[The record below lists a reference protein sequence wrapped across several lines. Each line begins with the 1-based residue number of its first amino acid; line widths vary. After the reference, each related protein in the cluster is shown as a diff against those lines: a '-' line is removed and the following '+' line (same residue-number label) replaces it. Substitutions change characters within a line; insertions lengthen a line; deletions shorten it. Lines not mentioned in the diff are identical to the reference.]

1 MNILQS
7 IVLGIIQGITEF
19 FPISSSGHLVVFPY
33 FFTWDYPPLYFTVT
47 VHFATLAAVVTV
59 FYKEIFRII
68 KAVILG
74 IFLRKERSSGNFKIG
89 IFLIIAS
96 IPAAAAGFFLDDYV
110 ESLFSKPMAV
120 AIFLLVTA
128 LFLWLGELRGKH
140 IENSITG
147 SRNIRDY
154 RERHLFDQEKE
165 NVKNNENE
173 KYKDNERN
181 KENEKSGPGSGLIGE
196 IEVEGSGNTKK
207 VRFNLPIAVMVGL
220 GQAVAILPGVSRSGA
235 TISFARFFGIRRSE
249 AVKFSFLLSIPVI
262 FGTFIFELY
271 RSSGII
277 FGSSNLHAVQ
287 NLIAGF
293 LSSYLAGLF
302 AVKFIVYLT
311 RKRNLNI
318 FAVYCICLSAAI
330 FIFYMMNKFI

>member
-1 MNILQS
+1 MSILQS

-33 FFTWDYPPLYFTVT
+33 FFNWDYPPLYFTVA

-68 KAVILG
+68 REVILG
-74 IFLRKERSSGNFKIG
+74 IFIRKQRTSGNFKIG

-120 AIFLLVTA
+120 AIFLLVTT
-128 LFLWLGELRGKH
+128 LFLWLGELKGKR
-140 IENSITG
+140 IEAKLSN
-147 SRNIRDY
+147 
-154 RERHLFDQEKE
+154 
-165 NVKNNENE
+165 
-173 KYKDNERN
+173 
-181 KENEKSGPGSGLIGE
+181 
-196 IEVEGSGNTKK
+196 GSGNIQDISNNKYSSGTSKEVMESELTSDIEVKGSGRKK

>member
-1 MNILQS
+1 LNILQS

-33 FFTWDYPPLYFTVT
+33 FFNWDYIPLYFTVT

-68 KAVILG
+68 RAVILG
-74 IFLRKERSSGNFKIG
+74 IFIRKQRTSGNFKIG

-96 IPAAAAGFFLDDYV
+96 IPAAVAGFFLDDYV

-128 LFLWLGELRGKH
+128 LFLWLGELKGKR
-140 IENSITG
+140 IEARLSNGNDNSQDISNNKYSYGTSREVMESRLTSDTEVKG
-147 SRNIRDY
+147 SSR
-154 RERHLFDQEKE
+154 
-165 NVKNNENE
+165 
-173 KYKDNERN
+173 
-181 KENEKSGPGSGLIGE
+181 
-196 IEVEGSGNTKK
+196 KK

-235 TISFARFFGIRRSE
+235 TISFARFFGIRRGE

-262 FGTFIFELY
+262 FGSFIFELY

-277 FGSSNLHAVQ
+277 FGNNNLHVVQ
-287 NLIAGF
+287 NLAAGF
-293 LSSYLAGLF
+293 FSSYLAGLF
-302 AVKFIVYLT
+302 AIKFIVYLT
-311 RKRNLNI
+311 KKRNLNI

-330 FIFYMMNKFI
+330 FIFYMINKFI

>member
-1 MNILQS
+1 MSILQS

-33 FFTWDYPPLYFTVT
+33 FFNWDYPPLYFTVA

-68 KAVILG
+68 REVILG
-74 IFLRKERSSGNFKIG
+74 IFIRKQRTSGNFKIG
-89 IFLIIAS
+89 ILLIIAS

-120 AIFLLVTA
+120 AIFLLVTT
-128 LFLWLGELRGKH
+128 LFLWLGELKGKR
-140 IENSITG
+140 IEAKLSN
-147 SRNIRDY
+147 
-154 RERHLFDQEKE
+154 
-165 NVKNNENE
+165 
-173 KYKDNERN
+173 
-181 KENEKSGPGSGLIGE
+181 
-196 IEVEGSGNTKK
+196 GSGNIQDISINKYSSGTSKEVMESELTSDIEVKGSGRKK

>member
-1 MNILQS
+1 LSILQS

-33 FFTWDYPPLYFTVT
+33 FFNWDYPPLYFTVA

-68 KAVILG
+68 REVILG
-74 IFLRKERSSGNFKIG
+74 IFIRKQRTSGNFKIG
-89 IFLIIAS
+89 ILLIIAS

-120 AIFLLVTA
+120 AIFLLVTT
-128 LFLWLGELRGKH
+128 LFLWLGELKGKR
-140 IENSITG
+140 IEAKLSN
-147 SRNIRDY
+147 
-154 RERHLFDQEKE
+154 
-165 NVKNNENE
+165 
-173 KYKDNERN
+173 
-181 KENEKSGPGSGLIGE
+181 
-196 IEVEGSGNTKK
+196 GSGNIQDISINKYSSGTSKEVMESELTSDIEVKGSGRKK

>member
-33 FFTWDYPPLYFTVT
+33 FFNWNYPPLYFTVT

-68 KAVILG
+68 RAVILG
-74 IFLRKERSSGNFKIG
+74 IFLRKERSSGNFRLG
-89 IFLIIAS
+89 ILLIIAS

-110 ESLFSKPMAV
+110 ESLFTKPMAV

-128 LFLWLGELRGKH
+128 LFLWLGELKGKR
-140 IENSITG
+140 IEAKLSNGNGNSQDISNNKYSYGTSREVMESRLTSDTEVKG
-147 SRNIRDY
+147 SSR
-154 RERHLFDQEKE
+154 
-165 NVKNNENE
+165 
-173 KYKDNERN
+173 
-181 KENEKSGPGSGLIGE
+181 
-196 IEVEGSGNTKK
+196 KK

-235 TISFARFFGIRRSE
+235 TISFARFFGVKRSE

-262 FGTFIFELY
+262 FGSFIFELY
-271 RSSGII
+271 RSSNII
-277 FGSSNLHAVQ
+277 FGSNNLHAVQ
-287 NLIAGF
+287 NLISGF
-293 LSSYLAGLF
+293 SSSYLAGLF

-311 RKRNLNI
+311 KKRNLNI
-318 FAVYCICLSAAI
+318 FAVYCICLSAAV
-330 FIFYMMNKFI
+330 FIYFMIKKFI

>member
-1 MNILQS
+1 MSILQS

-33 FFTWDYPPLYFTVT
+33 FFNWDYPPLYFTVT
-47 VHFATLAAVVTV
+47 VHFATLAAVVTI

-74 IFLRKERSSGNFKIG
+74 IFLRKERSSGNFKLG
-89 IFLIIAS
+89 ILLVIAS
-96 IPAAAAGFFLDDYV
+96 IPAAAAGFLLDDYI

-120 AIFLLVTA
+120 AVFLLVTA
-128 LFLWLGELRGKH
+128 LFLWLGELRGKY
-140 IENSITG
+140 IESNIAG

-181 KENEKSGPGSGLIGE
+181 KENEKSGPVTD
-196 IEVEGSGNTKK
+196 IEVKESGRKK
-207 VRFNLPIAVMVGL
+207 VIFNLPIALMVGL

-235 TISFARFFGIRRSE
+235 TISFARFFGVRRGE

-277 FGSSNLHAVQ
+277 FGSNNLYTVE

-293 LSSYLAGLF
+293 ISSYLAGLF

-311 RKRNLNI
+311 KKRNLNI

-330 FIFYMMNKFI
+330 FIFYMINKFI

>member
-1 MNILQS
+1 LSILQS

-33 FFTWDYPPLYFTVT
+33 FFNWDYPPLYFTVA

-68 KAVILG
+68 REVILG
-74 IFLRKERSSGNFKIG
+74 IFIRKQRTSGNFKIG

-120 AIFLLVTA
+120 AIFLLVTT
-128 LFLWLGELRGKH
+128 LFLWLGELKGKR
-140 IENSITG
+140 IEAKLSN
-147 SRNIRDY
+147 
-154 RERHLFDQEKE
+154 
-165 NVKNNENE
+165 
-173 KYKDNERN
+173 
-181 KENEKSGPGSGLIGE
+181 
-196 IEVEGSGNTKK
+196 GSGNIQDISINKYSSGTSKEVMESELTSDIEVKGSGRKK

-277 FGSSNLHAVQ
+277 FGSSNLYAVQ

>member
-1 MNILQS
+1 MSILQS

-33 FFTWDYPPLYFTVT
+33 FFNWDYPPLYFTVA
-47 VHFATLAAVVTV
+47 VHFATLASVVTV

-74 IFLRKERSSGNFKIG
+74 IFIRKERSSSNFRLG
-89 IFLIIAS
+89 ILLVIAS
-96 IPAAAAGFFLDDYV
+96 TPAAAAGFLLDDYV
-110 ESLFSKPMAV
+110 ESLFSKPVAV
-120 AIFLLVTA
+120 AVFLLVTA

-147 SRNIRDY
+147 SWNIRDH
-154 RERHLFDQEKE
+154 RVRHLFDQEKE
-165 NVKNNENE
+165 NLKNNENE

-181 KENEKSGPGSGLIGE
+181 NENEKSGPVTG
-196 IEVEGSGNTKK
+196 IEVEESGRKK
-207 VRFNLPIAVMVGL
+207 VIFNLPIAVMVGV
-220 GQAVAILPGVSRSGA
+220 GQAIAILPGVSRSGA

-249 AVKFSFLLSIPVI
+249 AVKFSFLLSVPVI
-262 FGTFIFELY
+262 FGAFIFELY

-287 NLIAGF
+287 NLAAGF
-293 LSSYLAGLF
+293 VSSYIAGLF
-302 AVKFIVYLT
+302 AVKFIIYLT
-311 RKRNLNI
+311 KKRNLNI

-330 FIFYMMNKFI
+330 FIFYIINKFI

>member
-1 MNILQS
+1 MSILQS

-33 FFTWDYPPLYFTVT
+33 FFNWDYPPLYFTIT
-47 VHFATLAAVVTV
+47 VHFATLAAVVTI

-68 KAVILG
+68 RAVILG

-96 IPAAAAGFFLDDYV
+96 IPAAAAGFFLDDYL

-128 LFLWLGELRGKH
+128 LFLWLGELKGKR
-140 IENSITG
+140 IEAKLSNGNGNSQDISNNKYSYGT
-147 SRNIRDY
+147 S
-154 RERHLFDQEKE
+154 KE
-165 NVKNNENE
+165 VIESGLTSDIEVK
-173 KYKDNERN
+173 
-181 KENEKSGPGSGLIGE
+181 GSGR
-196 IEVEGSGNTKK
+196 KK

-235 TISFARFFGIRRSE
+235 TISFARFFGVKRSE

-262 FGTFIFELY
+262 FGSFIFELY
-271 RSSGII
+271 RSSNII
-277 FGSSNLHAVQ
+277 FGSNNLHAVQ
-287 NLIAGF
+287 NLISGF
-293 LSSYLAGLF
+293 FSSYLAGLF

-311 RKRNLNI
+311 KKRNLNI
-318 FAVYCICLSAAI
+318 FAVYCICLSAAV
-330 FIFYMMNKFI
+330 FIYFMIKKFI

>member
-1 MNILQS
+1 LSILQS

-33 FFTWDYPPLYFTVT
+33 FFNWDYPPLYFTVA

-68 KAVILG
+68 REVILG
-74 IFLRKERSSGNFKIG
+74 IFIRKQRTSGNFKIG

-120 AIFLLVTA
+120 AIFLLVTT
-128 LFLWLGELRGKH
+128 LFLWLGELKGKR
-140 IENSITG
+140 IEAKLSN
-147 SRNIRDY
+147 
-154 RERHLFDQEKE
+154 
-165 NVKNNENE
+165 
-173 KYKDNERN
+173 
-181 KENEKSGPGSGLIGE
+181 
-196 IEVEGSGNTKK
+196 GSGNIQDISINKYSSSTSKEVMESELTSDIEVKGSGRKK

>member
-1 MNILQS
+1 LSILQS

-33 FFTWDYPPLYFTVT
+33 FFNWDYPPLYFTVA

-68 KAVILG
+68 REVILG
-74 IFLRKERSSGNFKIG
+74 IFIRKQRTSGNFKIG
-89 IFLIIAS
+89 ILLIIAS

-120 AIFLLVTA
+120 AIFLLVTT
-128 LFLWLGELRGKH
+128 LFLWLGELKGKR
-140 IENSITG
+140 IEAKLSN
-147 SRNIRDY
+147 
-154 RERHLFDQEKE
+154 
-165 NVKNNENE
+165 
-173 KYKDNERN
+173 
-181 KENEKSGPGSGLIGE
+181 
-196 IEVEGSGNTKK
+196 GSGNIQDISINKYSSGTSKEVMESELTSDIEVKGSGRKK

-277 FGSSNLHAVQ
+277 FGSSNLYAVQ

>member
-1 MNILQS
+1 MSILQS

-33 FFTWDYPPLYFTVT
+33 FFNWDYPPLYFTVA

-68 KAVILG
+68 REVILG
-74 IFLRKERSSGNFKIG
+74 IFIRKQRTSGNFKIG

-120 AIFLLVTA
+120 AIFLLVTT
-128 LFLWLGELRGKH
+128 LFLWLGELKGKR
-140 IENSITG
+140 IEAKLSN
-147 SRNIRDY
+147 
-154 RERHLFDQEKE
+154 
-165 NVKNNENE
+165 
-173 KYKDNERN
+173 
-181 KENEKSGPGSGLIGE
+181 
-196 IEVEGSGNTKK
+196 GSGNIQDISINKYSSGTSKEVMESELTSDIEVKGSGRKK

>member
-1 MNILQS
+1 MSILQS

-33 FFTWDYPPLYFTVT
+33 FFNWDYPPLYFTVA

-68 KAVILG
+68 REVILG
-74 IFLRKERSSGNFKIG
+74 IFIRKQRTSGNFKIG

-120 AIFLLVTA
+120 AIFLLVTT
-128 LFLWLGELRGKH
+128 LFLWLGELKGKR
-140 IENSITG
+140 IEAKLSN
-147 SRNIRDY
+147 
-154 RERHLFDQEKE
+154 
-165 NVKNNENE
+165 
-173 KYKDNERN
+173 
-181 KENEKSGPGSGLIGE
+181 
-196 IEVEGSGNTKK
+196 GSGNIQDISINKYSSGTSKEVMESELTSDIEVKGSGRKK

-302 AVKFIVYLT
+302 AVRFIVYMT

>member
-1 MNILQS
+1 LSILQS

-33 FFTWDYPPLYFTVT
+33 FFNWDYPPLYFTVA

-68 KAVILG
+68 REVILG
-74 IFLRKERSSGNFKIG
+74 IFIRKQRTSGNFKIG

-96 IPAAAAGFFLDDYV
+96 IPAATAGFFLDDYV

-120 AIFLLVTA
+120 AIFLLVTT
-128 LFLWLGELRGKH
+128 LFLWLGELKGKR
-140 IENSITG
+140 IEAKLSN
-147 SRNIRDY
+147 
-154 RERHLFDQEKE
+154 
-165 NVKNNENE
+165 
-173 KYKDNERN
+173 
-181 KENEKSGPGSGLIGE
+181 
-196 IEVEGSGNTKK
+196 GSGNIQDISINKYSSGTSKEVMESELTSDIEVKGSGRKK

>member
-1 MNILQS
+1 MSILQS

-33 FFTWDYPPLYFTVT
+33 FFNWDYPPLYFTVT

-74 IFLRKERSSGNFKIG
+74 IFLRKERSSGNFKLG
-89 IFLIIAS
+89 ILLIIAS
-96 IPAAAAGFFLDDYV
+96 IPAAAVGFFLNDYM

-120 AIFLLVTA
+120 AIFMLVTA

-140 IENSITG
+140 IESSITG
-147 SRNIRDY
+147 SRNVWDY
-154 RERHLFDQEKE
+154 RERHLFNQEKE

-181 KENEKSGPGSGLIGE
+181 KENEKSGPITD
-196 IEVEGSGNTKK
+196 IEVEGSGRKK
-207 VRFNLPIAVMVGL
+207 VIFNLPIAVMVGL

-235 TISFARFFGIRRSE
+235 TISFARFFGIKRSE

-262 FGTFIFELY
+262 FGSFIFELY

-277 FGSSNLHAVQ
+277 FGSNNLYMAQ
-287 NLIAGF
+287 NLAAGF

-311 RKRNLNI
+311 KKRNLNI
-318 FAVYCICLSAAI
+318 FAVYCICLSAAV
-330 FIFYMMNKFI
+330 FIYFMIKKFI